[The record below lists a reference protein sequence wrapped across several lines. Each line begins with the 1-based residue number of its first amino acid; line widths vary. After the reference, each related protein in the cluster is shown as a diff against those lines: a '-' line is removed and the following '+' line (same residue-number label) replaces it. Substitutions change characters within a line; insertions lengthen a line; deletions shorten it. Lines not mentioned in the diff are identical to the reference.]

1 MRNAHLRMG
10 TLQFTKVLRDT
21 TIDVS
26 VRMDR
31 LIAEHESAS
40 NSTRCHLLSVIGND
54 QEIAAIAAAI
64 ADEARFYASGP
75 ELNRTMISLGKDADV
90 FRGSI
95 NIPGRR
101 RPLRHLVAVSEDLS
115 QTRTGGNPT
124 ARQTVLCDD
133 DLAFLLYRLG
143 ARFGLPVLPEWTEWF
158 GGELD
163 RHKAVEA
170 LIGLGCRPVLV
181 KGTKKRFLGWIGH
194 ALKRGVIKIPH
205 HSQASSWQVPTS
217 FSCQAVCE
225 IAATEAPEM
234 RPATATVR
242 REIDC

>member
-1 MRNAHLRMG
+1 MKNAHLRIG

-31 LIAEHESAS
+31 LIAEHESDRQS
-40 NSTRCHLLSVIGND
+40 GRCHLLSVIGND
-54 QEIAAIAAAI
+54 QEIAAIASAI
-64 ADEARFYASGP
+64 TDEARFYASGP
-75 ELNRTMISLGKDADV
+75 QLNRIMIGLGKNADV

-101 RPLRHLVAVSEDLS
+101 RPLRHLVAVSEELS
-115 QTRTGGNPT
+115 RTRAGGSPT
-124 ARQTVLCDD
+124 ARRTVLCDD
-133 DLAFLLYRLG
+133 DPAFLLYRLG
-143 ARFGLPVLPEWTEWF
+143 ARFGLPILPDWSEWF
-158 GGELD
+158 GGELN

-194 ALKRGVIKIPH
+194 ALKRGVIMIPLDGQV
-205 HSQASSWQVPTS
+205 SPWQVATS
-217 FSCQAVCE
+217 FQADV
-225 IAATEAPEM
+225 
-234 RPATATVR
+234 
-242 REIDC
+242 DK